1 MLTITDRRFAQG
13 SSTFGR
19 RDFLRIGS
27 LGGLTMPGLQ
37 AAQSQ
42 SALDNNIFKNKSIVF
57 LFLQGGPPQ
66 IETFD
71 PKINVASDNRS
82 CTGEVRTNL
91 PGVWFG
97 GTLPKLA
104 HRADR

>member
-1 MLTITDRRFAQG
+1 MLTITDRRFAHSP
-13 SSTFGR
+13 SSFNR

-27 LGGLTMPGLQ
+27 LGGLTMPGLK

-42 SALDNNIFKNKSIVF
+42 AALENNVFKNKSIVF

-71 PKINVASDNRS
+71 PKID
-82 CTGEVRTNL
+82 VRWVN
-91 PGVWFG
+91 
-97 GTLPKLA
+97 
-104 HRADR
+104 